1 MERLWMAAADAEKL
15 GVETGDTV
23 EVSSSEHTGQV
34 EVRVTQRLKPGVV
47 FLPTHYGGDSP
58 YQTRSYQYGISL
70 TDFIPFDVEP
80 GVGSMMSQEVA
91 VSAVSY
97 THLDVYKRQLRKC
110 SPEERAA
117 CEGSRAIDPDVAEV
131 IVKLMAPIAPH
142 WAEELWHAVL
152 GREGS
157 VHTPVSYTHLSV
169 RLGFVSR
176 LRKTPVRNRGWI
188 ARSRCA
194 VRRRRCWSRGKAS

>member
-1 MERLWMAAADAEKL
+1 MAAQDAEKL
-15 GVETGDTV
+15 GVETGDLV

-91 VSAVSY
+91 VSV
-97 THLDVYKRQLRKC
+97 RKV
-110 SPEERAA
+110 EA
-117 CEGSRAIDPDVAEV
+117 
-131 IVKLMAPIAPH
+131 
-142 WAEELWHAVL
+142 
-152 GREGS
+152 
-157 VHTPVSYTHLSV
+157 
-169 RLGFVSR
+169 
-176 LRKTPVRNRGWI
+176 
-188 ARSRCA
+188 
-194 VRRRRCWSRGKAS
+194 

>member
-1 MERLWMAAADAEKL
+1 MAAADAEKL

-91 VSAVSY
+91 VSV
-97 THLDVYKRQLRKC
+97 RKV
-110 SPEERAA
+110 EA
-117 CEGSRAIDPDVAEV
+117 
-131 IVKLMAPIAPH
+131 
-142 WAEELWHAVL
+142 
-152 GREGS
+152 
-157 VHTPVSYTHLSV
+157 
-169 RLGFVSR
+169 
-176 LRKTPVRNRGWI
+176 
-188 ARSRCA
+188 
-194 VRRRRCWSRGKAS
+194 